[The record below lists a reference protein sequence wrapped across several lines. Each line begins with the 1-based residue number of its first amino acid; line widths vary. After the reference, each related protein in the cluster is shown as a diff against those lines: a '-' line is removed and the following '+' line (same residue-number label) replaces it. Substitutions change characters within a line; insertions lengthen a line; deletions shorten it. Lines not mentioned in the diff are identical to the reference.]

1 MHRFFAPDIASTH
14 ALPEEESRHCVRVLR
29 LVEGDEVEVIDGQGT
44 LYRCRITMAHNK
56 HCALEIVSQEQC
68 KPHWG
73 ASITLAVAPTKNLD
87 RIEWMTEKCTE
98 MGIDRIV
105 PLLCRHSERK
115 VLKTERLHK
124 ILVSAMKQSLKAQLP
139 RLDELTPIKALIEE
153 DFQGQRFIAY
163 CDESLPRE
171 QRKSLAQVYDPTRD
185 AVVMIGPEGDF
196 DLQEVKDA
204 LDAGFVPVTLGDSRL
219 RTETAALM
227 AVSSMH
233 TIKMLNKNASVKIDS

>member
-124 ILVSAMKQSLKAQLP
+124 IYENLAD
-139 RLDELTPIKALIEE
+139 RLSNTAI
-153 DFQGQRFIAY
+153 
-163 CDESLPRE
+163 S
-171 QRKSLAQVYDPTRD
+171 
-185 AVVMIGPEGDF
+185 
-196 DLQEVKDA
+196 
-204 LDAGFVPVTLGDSRL
+204 LGDSFCFKVFSPSNKYISSK
-219 RTETAALM
+219 AA
-227 AVSSMH
+227 STGSE
-233 TIKMLNKNASVKIDS
+233 